1 MPSTDTTDKLLAKSG
16 LPFPGEVSSVVV
28 NEKLFMKSYIKTLSG
43 KGIVIEDVKTAFN
56 NKEYAEKIINILEK
70 NGLRKDVF
78 QQQGLTGLYVKV
90 PAGLRLDTPLY
101 YCFILESPGF
111 YQKILNIIDIEDNA
125 QVTLAKGCAAIVE
138 EGVHS
143 ALTLIDIGSNSDVTS
158 IMVHN
163 WRSKVKVGAK
173 TSVSLGEGSVFREYY
188 VKLTPV
194 DAITLT
200 SEVNAYEKAR
210 VEIYSSTI
218 GHRNSRVLHNTRVRL
233 KGSGSSAIVNVK
245 SVARDQSFIKHD
257 ITLEAWSGGT
267 KGHVECTGLLLG
279 NAVFETIPSL
289 KSVSMD
295 SELTHEA
302 SLGKIKSD
310 EVFYLMTRGLSEEEA
325 TRLIVVGFLSQVYEK
340 LPKHL
345 KEYLLS
351 ITRMF
356 VSRTL

>member
-1 MPSTDTTDKLLAKSG
+1 MPDGDSVDKLVAKTG
-16 LPFPGEVSSVVV
+16 LPFPGEVSSIVV
-28 NEKLFMKSYIKTLSG
+28 NEKLFMKSYLKTLAG
-43 KGIVIEDVKTAFN
+43 KGIVIEDVRKALSER
-56 NKEYAEKIINILEK
+56 EYAENITRLLEK
-70 NGLRKDVF
+70 NGLKKDVF
-78 QQQGLTGLYVKV
+78 EQQGLTGLFVKV
-90 PAGLRLDTPLY
+90 PPGLKLDVPLY

-111 YQKILNIIDIEDNA
+111 YQKILNIIEIGDGA

-143 ALTLIDIGSNSDVTS
+143 ALTLIDVGRGCDVTS

-173 TSVSLGEGSVFREYY
+173 TSVRVEAGSVLREYY

-194 DAITLT
+194 DSITLT
-200 SEVNAYEKAR
+200 SEVHAYEKSR

-218 GHRNSRVLHNTRVRL
+218 GHRRSRVHHNTRVKL
-233 KGSGSSAIVNVK
+233 EGAGSSAIINVK
-245 SVARDQSFIKHD
+245 SVAHDQSFIRHN
-257 ITLEAWSGGT
+257 IMLEALSAET
-267 KGHVECTGLLLG
+267 RGHVECTGLLLG
-279 NAVFETIPSL
+279 DAVFETIPSL
-289 KSVSMD
+289 KSALMD

-340 LPKHL
+340 LPKQL

-351 ITRMF
+351 ITRLF
-356 VSRTL
+356 VSKTL